1 MFADVVTFGGGGVFS
16 LHSQGR
22 PQIHNPPASA
32 STCWD
37 YRCVTPQPAFVY
49 VTLRVGCGLVTQ
61 LINCS
66 VFNSLEP
73 GTVPSFLVVNLN
85 LDLKQPSL
93 GL

>member
-1 MFADVVTFGGGGVFS
+1 M
-16 LHSQGR
+16 
-22 PQIHNPPASA
+22 
-32 STCWD
+32 
-37 YRCVTPQPAFVY
+37 TPQPAFVY
-49 VTLRVGCGLVTQ
+49 VALRVGCGLVTQ

-73 GTVPSFLVVNLN
+73 GTVPSFLVVNLS